1 MTNLNLSVLNG
12 RNGFIIQ
19 GVAQDG
25 RLGDSVSNAGD
36 LNGDGLPDILVGARD
51 VDITG
56 ENNEGQVSVIFGS
69 DSNFDGRL
77 EVSSLD
83 GSNGFNINGFSRE
96 QRLGFSVSNAGDV
109 NSDNVDDIIIGANGT
124 NSNRGDSYII
134 FGNSGIGNGID
145 LLALDGSNGFKVDGI
160 IEGDRLGEAVTN
172 AGDLNGDGID
182 DVAVAASFVEA
193 NGNDNAGA
201 TYVVFGQDGGF
212 PDDLDLTT
220 LDGTNGFVI
229 NGADFNDFS
238 GRSLS
243 SAGDLNGDGVD
254 DLLIGA
260 PLADPGDREDA
271 GTTYVVFGQQGG
283 FNAELNLD
291 SLNGT
296 NGFTIN
302 GIDAG
307 DASGTAISAL
317 GDINNDGFSDIGI
330 GAPAADVSNGETTN
344 ENAGEG
350 YVIFGSNTGFTEGF
364 FFLSSLDGSN
374 GFTVNGINVDDQL
387 GTAISGVGDVNND
400 EIDDFIISAVG
411 AEEGAGTSYVI
422 FGTEAGFAGTL
433 NLADLNINRGFAI
446 DGIVGGEGLTDR
458 SGESVSNLGD
468 VNNDGIDDL
477 LIGAP
482 QASPRIGEDLEAVR
496 DAGEAYVVFGR
507 IENLGDADADGA
519 YTDND
524 TYLISRVAVGLDA
537 EFAAYPGIDP
547 LLVADVNSDG
557 FLSALDSA
565 IVNSTANGG
574 TSNFILPDISG

>member
-36 LNGDGLPDILVGARD
+36 LNGDGIPDILVGARD

-69 DSNFDGRL
+69 DSDFDSRI

-83 GSNGFNINGFSRE
+83 GSNGFNINGVSRE

-109 NSDNVDDIIIGANGT
+109 NNDETDDIIIGGNGT
-124 NSNRGDSYII
+124 NNNRGDSYVI
-134 FGNSGIGNGID
+134 FGNSSITNGID
-145 LLALDGSNGFKVDGI
+145 LLSLDGNDGFKVDGI
-160 IEGDRLGEAVTN
+160 LEGDRLGEAVSN

-182 DVAVAASFVEA
+182 DVAVTASFVDV
-193 NGNDNAGA
+193 NDNENAGA
-201 TYVVFGQDGGF
+201 TYVIFGQDGGF
-212 PDDLDLTT
+212 PNDIDLTT

-229 NGADFNDFS
+229 NGVNSNDRS
-238 GRSLS
+238 GESVS

-260 PLADPGDREDA
+260 PRADPNGREDV

-283 FNAELNLD
+283 FNAELDLA
-291 SLNGT
+291 SLNGE

-302 GIDAG
+302 GIDEG
-307 DASGTAISAL
+307 DASGTSVAAL
-317 GDINNDGFSDIGI
+317 GDINGDGFSDIGI
-330 GAPAADVSNGETTN
+330 GAPVADASN
-344 ENAGEG
+344 ENAGQG
-350 YVIFGSNTGFTEGF
+350 YVIFGTDTGFSEGF

-374 GFTVNGINVDDQL
+374 GFIINGIDPNDLL
-387 GTAISGVGDVNND
+387 GTAISAVGDVNND
-400 EIDDFIISAVG
+400 DRDDFIISAAN

-422 FGTEAGFAGTL
+422 FGTDAGFAGTL
-433 NLADLNINRGFAI
+433 NLADLNINTGFAI
-446 DGIVGGEGLTDR
+446 DGIVGGEGLSDR

-482 QASPRIGEDLEAVR
+482 QASPRIGENLDPVR

-507 IENLGDADADGA
+507 VENLGDANRDGA
-519 YTDND
+519 YTNEDVD
-524 TYLISRVAVGLDA
+524 LISRVAVGIDT

-565 IVNSTANGG
+565 IVYSTANGG
-574 TSNFILPDISG
+574 TSNFILPDING